1 MKGEMEV
8 EVLSEEPNERDALK
22 KASRRAKGMMMT
34 ADEAKLF
41 CENPNAAR
49 GNKHPAYPD
58 DDYGELE
65 V

>member
-8 EVLSEEPNERDALK
+8 EVLSEEPLMQDALK

-58 DDYGELE
+58 DDYGGRE